1 MFFDQSKYVSFSNHV
16 CPIFTI
22 YPLRSWEDMW
32 AYVQV
37 EVGACICVCMVG
49 ISFIYHIT
57 YIYTFNLKIMIRL
70 NQTFFHLCYLTLRH
84 PNWDRL
90 AILEILL
97 SDKSRCRSLW
107 LLVKPSMTLKKKLL
121 LIYHLINNAGTRD
134 LYTRSLQVH
143 KQQSK
148 WKHNIL
154 DNKNPSMQILPLNLT
169 LNFFSGINLWPFTL
183 TK

>member
-1 MFFDQSKYVSFSNHV
+1 MDIAYVSFSNHV

-57 YIYTFNLKIMIRL
+57 YIYIQFENYDLDLTKHFFIYVILPLGTLTGIGWLFWRYCCQTSPDVAVCGYWSNLRW
-70 NQTFFHLCYLTLRH
+70 
-84 PNWDRL
+84 P
-90 AILEILL
+90 
-97 SDKSRCRSLW
+97 
-107 LLVKPSMTLKKKLL
+107 LKKQLL

>member
-1 MFFDQSKYVSFSNHV
+1 MCSLIRVNMCLFLLMFVQSTLYIHWGVEKICEHMCKWKWVHVYV
-16 CPIFTI
+16 
-22 YPLRSWEDMW
+22 
-32 AYVQV
+32 
-37 EVGACICVCMVG
+37 CVWWG
-49 ISFIYHIT
+49 YHLFIISR
-57 YIYTFNLKIMIRL
+57 IYTFNLKIMIRL

-90 AILEILL
+90 AIFEILL

-169 LNFFSGINLWPFTL
+169 LNFFSGINLWPFIL
-183 TK
+183 TQ